1 MRVSISNKIGIFVAG
16 SLLVLLGIMMTVLLS
31 RSSAMQMN
39 AIETS
44 AIELSEILHRSAV
57 FAMGEGITDVS
68 PLKEMLQE
76 LPEIEEVRILPTHL
90 IDEDRSRQLDQ
101 EERAALQAGKK
112 FIKSET
118 FGEKRVLR
126 IIEPVLAE
134 ENCTICHESDIGD
147 PLASISI
154 RYSTEEALSEI
165 AGQKW
170 LAVFLTVVTIVITFF
185 VIMLLVNRNV
195 LRDLKSFV
203 EAIKNLALGD
213 IDNSMETDRN
223 DELGDAA
230 QHLKILQENIEHKTN
245 LAVKISKGLLDS
257 EVKPVSEKD
266 GLGKAMVKM
275 QESIRLLTEDVVVL
289 MSAATEGQLDVRA
302 DASAHDGEYRKI
314 ISGFNQTL
322 DTFVQP
328 MQVAETYLKKIA
340 SGDLEE
346 TISEQFAGDFQNI
359 IDSMNSCIQTIKTL
373 KEDTVMLSTAAIAG
387 DLSVRADAERHSGDY
402 KKIVEGINSTLD
414 ALLEPIMEMQTI
426 FQHLEK
432 GNMTVKMMGHY
443 NGEYAKLKD
452 NLNATIQTLHGLL
465 GKVSAAVD
473 HVSTGAQQVS
483 DSSQAVSQGA
493 TEQASSLEEITAS
506 MTEIGSQS
514 KHNSENAAQA
524 DQLASVAR
532 GDAQLGSDRIKEM
545 LDSMAEIND
554 SSDKISKIIKVIE
567 EIAFQTNLLALNAAV
582 EAARAGVHGK
592 GFAVV
597 AEEVRNLA
605 QRSAKA
611 ASETTNLIQNSVDKA
626 RKGSEI
632 ADQSA
637 EALYKIIEGITKVS
651 DLIGEIASASQE
663 QVQGLQQVNQGL
675 NQIDQVTQTNTANAE
690 ESASV
695 AEELSGQAVQLKNMI
710 RRFQL
715 ECNAQME
722 SDAFR
727 LTGHQQ
733 EYKSPDAFGKK
744 TDNKR
749 EETPELILDDDDFG
763 SF

>member
-1 MRVSISNKIGIFVAG
+1 MRISISNKIGIVVVG
-16 SLLVLLGIMMTVLLS
+16 SLLVLLGIMMTVLLR
-31 RSSAMQMN
+31 RSNAQQMN

-44 AIELSEILHRSAV
+44 ALELSEILHRSAV

-68 PLKEMLQE
+68 PLKDMLQE

-154 RYSTEEALSEI
+154 RYSTEEALDEI

-170 LAVFLTVVTIVITFF
+170 LAVFLTLITIVITFF
-185 VIMLLVNRNV
+185 VIMFLVNRNV
-195 LRDLKSFV
+195 LRDLKSFI
-203 EAIKNLALGD
+203 ESIKNLALGD
-213 IDNSMETDRN
+213 IDHTMETDRN

-230 QHLKILQENIEHKTN
+230 QHLKILQENIEHKTKR
-245 LAVKISKGLLDS
+245 AVEISEGRLDS

-266 GLGKAMVKM
+266 GLGNAMVKM

-289 MSAATEGQLDVRA
+289 MSAATEGRLDVRA
-302 DASAHDGEYRKI
+302 DASAHDGEYQKI
-314 ISGFNQTL
+314 VSGFNQTL
-322 DTFVQP
+322 DTIVQP
-328 MQVAETYLKKIA
+328 MQVAEKYLKKIA

-414 ALLEPIMEMQTI
+414 ALLEPITEMQTI
-426 FQHLEK
+426 LQHLEK

-452 NLNATIQTLHGLL
+452 NLNATIQTLHDML

-483 DSSQAVSQGA
+483 DASQAVSQGA

-637 EALYKIIEGITKVS
+637 EALYKIIEGIAKVS

-695 AEELSGQAVQLKNMI
+695 AEELSGQAVQLKNII

-715 ECNAQME
+715 ERKAQME

-733 EYKSPDAFGKK
+733 EYKSPDAFGNEA
-744 TDNKR
+744 DNKR